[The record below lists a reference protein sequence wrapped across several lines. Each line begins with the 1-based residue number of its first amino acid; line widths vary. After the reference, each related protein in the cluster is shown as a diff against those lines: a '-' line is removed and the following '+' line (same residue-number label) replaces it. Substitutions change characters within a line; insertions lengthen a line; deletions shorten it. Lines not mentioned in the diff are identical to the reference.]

1 MYTGL
6 CVIVRLHNIV
16 IMKCG
21 CESLP
26 NRPIGGQLRLREKE
40 LGEVEGE
47 IERERKSE
55 KRKAERDIDIEKEKG
70 RDGQRRWKR
79 DI

>member
-6 CVIVRLHNIV
+6 CVIFGLHNIV

-21 CESLP
+21 FEALP
-26 NRPIGGQLRLREKE
+26 NRPIGGQLRLREIE

-47 IERERKSE
+47 TERER
-55 KRKAERDIDIEKEKG
+55 ERE
-70 RDGQRRWKR
+70 
-79 DI
+79 